1 MRAAIYARY
10 SSDLQR
16 DASIEDQLRLCKARI
31 ESEGWTLAV
40 TYTDRAQSGASRLR
54 PGYQSL
60 LEDARKGQFDVVVA
74 EALDRLSRDQEDTAA
89 LYKQLFF
96 AGVKLTTLAEGEIT
110 ELHVGLKGTMNALF
124 LKDLALKTRRGI
136 EGRVRAGRSGGGR
149 CYGYD
154 VVRETDGR
162 GEPIHG
168 GRAINAAKA
177 DIVRRIFGE
186 FVAGRSPRAI
196 AKTLNAEHVPGPT
209 GETWT
214 ASTIHGNRERGTGI
228 LNNELYVGRLV
239 WNRLRYVKDPA
250 TGKRISRL
258 NPPALWIETEVPD
271 LRILEDELWAA
282 AKQRQSEM
290 ELPERSQ
297 KIRNALNLRHRAH
310 YLLSGL
316 LVCGVCGARYT
327 LVGEQRYACANHVNR
342 GTCSNRRTVARA
354 AIERR
359 VLSGLKDKLL
369 APDLVATFVREYQ
382 EEWNRQAADGSR
394 RRTQFQAELADAE
407 RRIAQ
412 VMAAI
417 EQGIVTATTKGR
429 LLELE
434 ARRDACQRNLQQQ
447 CDQAPAPALH
457 PGLSEIYRRK
467 VAELETALND
477 PEIQAEADGVLR
489 GLIDAV
495 VLHPGQRRG
504 EVRAELRGEI
514 AALLQLGEARKQ
526 KTRVGETRVSV
537 VAGTRSRVGYN
548 SGCGGLLMMPARGKI
563 EDRYQFAA

>member
-16 DASIEDQLRLCKARI
+16 DASIEDQVRLCKARI
-31 ESEGWTLAV
+31 KAEGWTLSA

-60 LEDARKGQFDVVVA
+60 LEDARKGQFDVVLS

-89 LYKQLFF
+89 LYKHLYF
-96 AGVKLTTLAEGEIT
+96 AGVTLTTLAEGEIT

-136 EGRVRAGRSGGGR
+136 EGRVRAGLAGGGR
-149 CYGYD
+149 CFGYD
-154 VVRETDGR
+154 VVRETDSR
-162 GEPIHG
+162 GEPVRG
-168 GRAINAAKA
+168 GRTINSTEAE
-177 DIVRRIFGE
+177 IVRRVFTD
-186 FVAGRSPRAI
+186 FAAGRSPRSI
-196 AKTLNAEHVPGPT
+196 AKALNAERLPGPS
-209 GETWT
+209 GGTWT

-228 LNNELYVGRLV
+228 LNNELYIGRLV
-239 WNRLRYVKDPA
+239 WNRLRYMKDPA

-258 NPPALWIETEVPD
+258 NPQNLWITTEVLH
-271 LRILEDELWAA
+271 LRVIGDELWAA
-282 AKQRQSEM
+282 AKQRQAEM

-297 KIRNALNLRHRAH
+297 KIRNALNVRHRAY

-342 GTCSNRRTVARA
+342 GTCSNRRTVSRT
-354 AIERR
+354 AIEKR
-359 VLSGLKDKLL
+359 VLSGLKNKLL
-369 APDLVATFVREYQ
+369 APHMVAEFIREYQ
-382 EEWNRQAADGSR
+382 AEWNRQAADGNR
-394 RRTQFQAELADAE
+394 RRAQLQAELADAE

-417 EQGIVTATTKGR
+417 EQGIVTASTKTR
-429 LLELE
+429 LIELE
-434 ARRDACQRNLQQQ
+434 AKRDECKRSLQEQGD
-447 CDQAPAPALH
+447 CPPAPALH
-457 PGLSEIYRRK
+457 PGLAEIYRRK

-477 PEIQAEADGVLR
+477 PSIQAEASGALR

-495 VLHPGQRRG
+495 VLHPGERRG

-514 AALLQLGEARKQ
+514 AALMQLGVAKQQ
-526 KTRVGETRVSV
+526 KTRVMGTRVSL
-537 VAGTRSRVGYN
+537 VAG
-548 SGCGGLLMMPARGKI
+548 RGF
-563 EDRYQFAA
+563 EPLTFRL